1 MQYAR
6 AIQAEMLLLG
16 FTVSRGYVLDAIREQ
31 PRQQREF
38 TNVWY
43 TQVFLWG
50 ERYVGVSPTD
60 LCMGCV
66 WPEVANELEVVE
78 LL

>member
-16 FTVSRGYVLDAIREQ
+16 FTVSRGYVLNAIREQ
-31 PRQQREF
+31 PKQQREF

-50 ERYVGVSPTD
+50 ERYVGVSSTD
-60 LCMGCV
+60 HCMGCV